1 MGQEKEFKRLFREY
15 YPQLY
20 AFAFGMVKDDEACRD
35 IIGDAFEKLW
45 TQLDDIKDGNE
56 RGFLYRVIRNKCID
70 RIRNNV
76 SRQRYEVFYKSV
88 YGDEADYSDIR
99 LKETESKIEKMYQ
112 LIGTL
117 TPQTRHILE
126 ACYFQD
132 KRYADVAEEL
142 DISTSTVKKHIV
154 QALKVLRKEVK

>member
-1 MGQEKEFKRLFREY
+1 
-15 YPQLY
+15 
-20 AFAFGMVKDDEACRD
+20 
-35 IIGDAFEKLW
+35 
-45 TQLDDIKDGNE
+45 
-56 RGFLYRVIRNKCID
+56 
-70 RIRNNV
+70 
-76 SRQRYEVFYKSV
+76 
-88 YGDEADYSDIR
+88 
-99 LKETESKIEKMYQ
+99 MYQ